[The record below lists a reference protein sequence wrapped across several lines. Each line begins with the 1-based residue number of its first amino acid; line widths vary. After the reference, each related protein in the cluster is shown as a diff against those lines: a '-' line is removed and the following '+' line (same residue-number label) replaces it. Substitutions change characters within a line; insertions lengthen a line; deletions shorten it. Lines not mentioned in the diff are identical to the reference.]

1 MRRAHA
7 PTATTWPA
15 PSRSLP
21 APSAAKASTGI
32 PLHPQSAEIARELTL
47 CLVELGCCEEA
58 LPVSQVA
65 AGQGKTR
72 REVVDLTFKRRP
84 VGATIAT
91 ISLALLVVTPV
102 AFAVLRYFVPASS
115 WWTAVGV
122 PILVMPCGWVGAAI
136 ARSMVFGRE
145 R

>member
-1 MRRAHA
+1 MAAPFALIARAQRRQGLVTDAQAVASVGMR
-7 PTATTWPA
+7 
-15 PSRSLP
+15 
-21 APSAAKASTGI
+21 
-32 PLHPQSAEIARELTL
+32 LHPQSPEIARELTL
-47 CLVELGCCEEA
+47 YLVELGRCEEV
-58 LPVSQVA
+58 LSVSQVA

>member
-1 MRRAHA
+1 MR
-7 PTATTWPA
+7 
-15 PSRSLP
+15 
-21 APSAAKASTGI
+21 
-32 PLHPQSAEIARELTL
+32 LHPQSAEIARELTL
-47 CLVELGCCEEA
+47 CLVELGRCEEA

-122 PILVMPCGWVGAAI
+122 PILVMACGWVGAAI
-136 ARSMVFGRE
+136 ARSVVFGRE

>member
-1 MRRAHA
+1 MAAPFALIARAQRRQGLVTDAQAVASVGMR
-7 PTATTWPA
+7 
-15 PSRSLP
+15 
-21 APSAAKASTGI
+21 
-32 PLHPQSAEIARELTL
+32 LHPQSPEIARELTL

>member
-1 MRRAHA
+1 MFKPLFYLCLGLTITYVIGWSIAGLVYVFG
-7 PTATTWPA
+7 
-15 PSRSLP
+15 SRDAAIIVGLVW
-21 APSAAKASTGI
+21 SALI
-32 PLHPQSAEIARELTL
+32 PLRGMDSAVRRHL
-47 CLVELGCCEEA
+47 
-58 LPVSQVA
+58 SQVA

-115 WWTAVGV
+115 WWTAVGL
-122 PILVMPCGWVGAAI
+122 PIFVMACGWIGAAI
-136 ARSMVFGRE
+136 ARYMVFRRE